1 VTGSVIGRDAVI
13 GAGVVLDGVVIGD
26 AARICPGNELRA
38 GLRVWPGEE
47 LGPTCV
53 RFSTD
58 A

>member
-1 VTGSVIGRDAVI
+1 VVGD
-13 GAGVVLDGVVIGD
+13 GVVLDGVVIGD
-26 AARICPGNELRA
+26 AATIAPGNELRS
-38 GLRVWPGEE
+38 GLRVWPGET